1 MDKELIFPD
10 YALIEVVSFEEQGKT
25 LFTPCIVFFE
35 ESKESNDDYF
45 TRIALDMFSE
55 DYNDFIKMAY
65 ISSSILFTNV
75 DPEIKVFS
83 SDGEIIE
90 VIDLSNTE
98 LGE

>member
-1 MDKELIFPD
+1 
-10 YALIEVVSFEEQGKT
+10 
-25 LFTPCIVFFE
+25 
-35 ESKESNDDYF
+35 
-45 TRIALDMFSE
+45 
-55 DYNDFIKMAY
+55 MAY